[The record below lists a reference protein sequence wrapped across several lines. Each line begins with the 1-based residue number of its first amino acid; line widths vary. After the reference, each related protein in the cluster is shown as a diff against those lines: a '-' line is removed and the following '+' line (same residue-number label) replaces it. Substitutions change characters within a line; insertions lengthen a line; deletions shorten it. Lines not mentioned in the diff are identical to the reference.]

1 MEKYLLLTEEEGQ
14 KLKNFPGFIKNT
26 WLVRNFQKM
35 YNNVYFVNENWFNKE
50 KEELKLE
57 AGKSYLLNSNEIINV
72 VEQID
77 ENLFKIKSYTYDYGE
92 ISYTEDTIN
101 ESEFNDFVTRII
113 DEDVMNKIESLFEQ
127 YSDLIANISEVF
139 TDLNT

>member
-1 MEKYLLLTEEEGQ
+1 MEKYLLLTEEEGE
-14 KLKNFPGFIKNT
+14 KLKNFPGFSKNT
-26 WLVRNFQKM
+26 WLVHNFQKM

-57 AGKSYLLNSNEIINV
+57 VGKSYLLNNNEIINI

-77 ENLFKIKSYTYDYGE
+77 EDLFKIKSYTYDYGE

-101 ESEFNDFVTRII
+101 ESEFNDFVTRVV
-113 DEDVMNKIESLFEQ
+113 DEDVMNKIKSLFEQ
-127 YSDLIANISEVF
+127 YSDLNANISEVF
-139 TDLNT
+139 IDLNT

>member
-1 MEKYLLLTEEEGQ
+1 
-14 KLKNFPGFIKNT
+14 
-26 WLVRNFQKM
+26 M

-127 YSDLIANISEVF
+127 Y
-139 TDLNT
+139 